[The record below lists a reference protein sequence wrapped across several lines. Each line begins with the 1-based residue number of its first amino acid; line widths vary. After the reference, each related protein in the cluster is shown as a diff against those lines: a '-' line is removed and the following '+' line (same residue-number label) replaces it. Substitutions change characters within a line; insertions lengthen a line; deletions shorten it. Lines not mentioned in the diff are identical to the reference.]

1 MAERLIGK
9 SRTLRDA
16 LLDVAKKYDTALKD
30 VMQEQVDLTIDELRI
45 TTPKDTGAGAGTEQ
59 GSKRPIYK
67 SHPGYGKHIGN
78 NPGDTGWQ
86 LFKGA
91 DTRRWGIIN
100 PMWEPYLK
108 EVNYTHPTDGNFLE
122 NATRNLTKRLKD
134 LRLKKI

>member
-1 MAERLIGK
+1 MPERLIGK

-16 LLDVAKKYDTALKD
+16 LIDVAKKYDSSLKD

-59 GSKRPIYK
+59 GARRAMYK
-67 SHPGYGKHIGN
+67 SHPGYGKKIGN

-86 LFKGA
+86 LYKGN

-108 EVNYTHPTDGNFLE
+108 EVNYADPENGNFLE
-122 NATRNLTKRLKD
+122 TATRNLKARLRD
-134 LRLKKI
+134 LRLK